1 MSKKSLFRRP
11 FKKWHRKRAEISLE
25 AERQHV
31 YDIDSSLRTEF
42 GLKKAP
48 WVIHKILALFV
59 NPLTADN
66 KFFLLNRG
74 NLFQHF
80 QMHLS
85 HKWKIFV
92 PFFFFFFF
100 AFCLKN
106 ITIIQVRRTIPIRL
120 FLFFQVI
127 HWMIIKS
134 FCYVRV

>member
-31 YDIDSSLRTEF
+31 YDIDSSLQTEF

-80 QMHLS
+80 QIHLS

-92 PFFFFFFF
+92 PFFFFFFLLF
-100 AFCLKN
+100 VNLDLILNISKKKMTFIADVFLNLRTPKN
-106 ITIIQVRRTIPIRL
+106 VLR
-120 FLFFQVI
+120 
-127 HWMIIKS
+127 
-134 FCYVRV
+134 